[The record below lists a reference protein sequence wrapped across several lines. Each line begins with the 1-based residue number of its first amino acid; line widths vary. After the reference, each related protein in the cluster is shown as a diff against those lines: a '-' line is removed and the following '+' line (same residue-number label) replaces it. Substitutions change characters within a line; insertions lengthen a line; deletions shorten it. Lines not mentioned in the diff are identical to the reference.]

1 MIEIAVMVIQYAY
14 QAAFAT
20 LELVLL
26 ATLIAALAATV
37 YRLIKGA

>member
-1 MIEIAVMVIQYAY
+1 MAVMVIQYAY

-20 LELVLL
+20 LELAVLAAL
-26 ATLIAALAATV
+26 IVALIATT